1 MDDVRHHSSLPK
13 KYTQVVNYGKVISNN
28 DPMNLGRIRVEPV
41 AWQNEDQYTAFKDPF
56 GKTLTEKSFWTI
68 NDPFVY
74 MPLLPLFIYQVPKVG
89 EYVHV
94 IYYNTE
100 LQDRNKFYIQGN
112 FSNPNNTKF
121 EPYDSSLAF
130 TAKGERNSLPNN
142 IRTNNGEYIN
152 VDQIGLYPD
161 VNTIGLL
168 GRYNSDIF
176 LPENGV
182 ALRANTIL
190 DGSDQLNPTFN
201 KKHSSISLQKYE
213 TRNIDNGTSTYFE
226 NNKVV
231 QPVKYLIEYNVY
243 GGIGTLVGRYSA
255 NAFVY
260 KISEYQPVYT
270 NSVDKGWYEFPEISK
285 IGPIYKED
293 YTFKTFD
300 EIVTG
305 INNLIQKVNSGKFL
319 VGNTLITDIFP
330 FVFQPEKP
338 LYDKYSLNNVS
349 DVSEAINAQRFISA
363 VHLNKTDANVGFG
376 LVCKQGEL
384 GPLTELTSFEIE
396 NITAEP
402 NPITYGINV
411 SDISFL
417 LSHDSQIPGTN
428 KIDFD
433 TADFSGNTLS
443 QKFIEESILPNTNS
457 MVRGEQLLNL
467 IELIVKYLITHVHP
481 YHGMAPNSVGLDG
494 TQSQKILAEL
504 FNATETIL
512 NKNLR
517 INWYLFIM
525 SIHKSYLSKNNT
537 IIYNSTTN
545 TGLNPVTELFFGR
558 ADNVLSTPGYSRFI
572 FDIDLSQLQQKISDG
587 VVYTGSPMT
596 HKLKMTNTIMFN
608 YELLNTTTSDNRR
621 RATAFDLSVF
631 DIPKLNYTGSS
642 QTWNEGVGYDYYD
655 NNTQNTSNSSLT
667 SRNYRDNDKSYSNR
681 PSNWYGRDLINNWST
696 PGIYN
701 NDNSGTGTTI
711 NYSGLTQ
718 RGLQHFEFGNENLE
732 IDISTVINSLLTG
745 NTTTTG
751 WVLSFSPQLENLTGL
766 TENYS
771 VGFFTRHTQTF
782 YEPYLETTY
791 DDLILDD
798 RTAFFENKVNKLYL
812 YSYINGTPTN
822 FDFNPKVNIEDSN
835 GDLIPSLTGLTTV
848 RRTEGVYECT
858 VPALTGYSTP
868 CQFSD
873 IWSGVTVNGVSLGNI
888 TNDIILRPAS
898 EYYQIGPLA
907 KDPVLY
913 GFEFSGIKQD
923 EKILNTDTRK
933 VVVTIKQAYTSNV
946 IYPNFKAYYR
956 LYVKEGTTEVIV
968 QDWTRINQTPNEY
981 YFIFDTKDKIP
992 NEYYVDIKVLTS
1004 GEVDTYK
1011 RQLKF
1016 QIVNQKWKI

>member
-1 MDDVRHHSSLPK
+1 
-13 KYTQVVNYGKVISNN
+13 
-28 DPMNLGRIRVEPV
+28 
-41 AWQNEDQYTAFKDPF
+41 
-56 GKTLTEKSFWTI
+56 
-68 NDPFVY
+68 
-74 MPLLPLFIYQVPKVG
+74 
-89 EYVHV
+89 
-94 IYYNTE
+94 
-100 LQDRNKFYIQGN
+100 
-112 FSNPNNTKF
+112 
-121 EPYDSSLAF
+121 
-130 TAKGERNSLPNN
+130 
-142 IRTNNGEYIN
+142 
-152 VDQIGLYPD
+152 
-161 VNTIGLL
+161 
-168 GRYNSDIF
+168 
-176 LPENGV
+176 
-182 ALRANTIL
+182 
-190 DGSDQLNPTFN
+190 
-201 KKHSSISLQKYE
+201 
-213 TRNIDNGTSTYFE
+213 
-226 NNKVV
+226 
-231 QPVKYLIEYNVY
+231 
-243 GGIGTLVGRYSA
+243 
-255 NAFVY
+255 
-260 KISEYQPVYT
+260 
-270 NSVDKGWYEFPEISK
+270 
-285 IGPIYKED
+285 
-293 YTFKTFD
+293 
-300 EIVTG
+300 
-305 INNLIQKVNSGKFL
+305 
-319 VGNTLITDIFP
+319 
-330 FVFQPEKP
+330 
-338 LYDKYSLNNVS
+338 
-349 DVSEAINAQRFISA
+349 
-363 VHLNKTDANVGFG
+363 
-376 LVCKQGEL
+376 
-384 GPLTELTSFEIE
+384 
-396 NITAEP
+396 
-402 NPITYGINV
+402 
-411 SDISFL
+411 
-417 LSHDSQIPGTN
+417 
-428 KIDFD
+428 
-433 TADFSGNTLS
+433 
-443 QKFIEESILPNTNS
+443 
-457 MVRGEQLLNL
+457 
-467 IELIVKYLITHVHP
+467 
-481 YHGMAPNSVGLDG
+481 
-494 TQSQKILAEL
+494 
-504 FNATETIL
+504 
-512 NKNLR
+512 
-517 INWYLFIM
+517 M

-587 VVYTGSPMT
+587 VVYTGSSMT

-732 IDISTVINSLLTG
+732 IDISTVINSIITG

-751 WVLSFSPQLENLTGL
+751 FILAFSPQLENLTGL

-873 IWSGVTVNGVSLGNI
+873 IWSGVTVNGVSLGDI

-1016 QIVNQKWKI
+1016 QIVNQK